1 SQLTPFSFKQSIVSR
16 VVNLPLVS
24 STYDMVSTAYVTTK
38 DNHPYLKS
46 VCEIAEKGVKTITC
60 VAMTSAMPVIQKL
73 EPQIVVAN
81 NYACI
86 GLDKIEE
93 RLPILNQPT
102 DKVVASAKDIV
113 VGAGE
118 AVTTT
123 VTGAKETVAHT
134 ITGVVGKTKEAMQDS
149 VEMTKSVVN
158 GSINTVLGS
167 RVVQMMSSGVDSA
180 LAKSETL
187 VDQYLPLTEA
197 ELEKEAANVE
207 GFEVGVQKPSYYVR
221 LGSLSSKLRTRAY
234 QQALN
239 KVKDAKQKSQE
250 TISQLQ
256 HTVSLV
262 EYARKNVNSANKKL
276 LGAQEKLYQS
286 WVEWKKNIGQN
297 DRGELRSAEHIE
309 SRTLAVAQILTQ
321 QLQTTCL
328 TLVSSL
334 QGLPQNV
341 QDQVYSVGSMAGDVY
356 RSFRSASSFQELS
369 DSFLTASKGHLKK
382 MKESLDDVM
391 DYLVNNTP
399 LNWLVGPFYPQL
411 PGIQHAESKSEGEK
425 NSSQKDKQ
433 PEHTLK

>member
-1 SQLTPFSFKQSIVSR
+1 MALAAIDPQQNVVSR

-24 STYDMVSTAYVTTK
+24 STYDMVSAAYITTK

-46 VCEIAEKGVKTITC
+46 VCEIAEKGVKTITS
-60 VAMTSAMPVIQKL
+60 VAMTSAMPIIQKL

-102 DKVVASAKDIV
+102 DKVVANAKDVV
-113 VGAGE
+113 VGARE

-123 VTGAKETVAHT
+123 VTGAKETVAHK

-167 RVVQMMSSGVDSA
+167 RVMQMVSSGVDSA
-180 LAKSETL
+180 LTKSETL
-187 VDQYLPLTEA
+187 VDQYLPLTEE
-197 ELEKEAANVE
+197 ELEQEAAKVE
-207 GFEVGVQKPSYYVR
+207 GFEIGVQKPSYYVR
-221 LGSLSSKLRTRAY
+221 LGSLSSKVRARAY

-239 KVKDAKQKSQE
+239 KVRDAKQKSQE
-250 TISQLQ
+250 TISQLN
-256 HTVSLV
+256 HTVNL
-262 EYARKNVNSANKKL
+262 
-276 LGAQEKLYQS
+276 
-286 WVEWKKNIGQN
+286 
-297 DRGELRSAEHIE
+297 HIE
-309 SRTLAVAQILTQ
+309 SRTLAIARSLTQ

-328 TLVSSL
+328 TLVSSI

-341 QDQVYSVGSMAGDVY
+341 QDQVYSVGSMAGEVY
-356 RSFRSASSFQELS
+356 QSFRSASSFQELS
-369 DSFLTASKGHLKK
+369 DSFLTTSKGQLKK

-411 PGIQHAESKSEGEK
+411 ADVQHTESEGEGER
-425 NSSQKDKQ
+425 NSSQEDKQ
-433 PEHTLK
+433 PEHTTE

>member
-1 SQLTPFSFKQSIVSR
+1 MALAAIDPQQNIVSR

-24 STYDMVSTAYVTTK
+24 STYDMVSTAYITTK

-46 VCEIAEKGVKTITC
+46 VCEIAEKGVKTITS
-60 VAMTSAMPVIQKL
+60 VAVTSAMPIIQKL

-102 DKVVASAKDIV
+102 DKVVANAKDVV
-113 VGAGE
+113 VGARE

-134 ITGVVGKTKEAMQDS
+134 ITGVVGKTKEAVQDS
-149 VEMTKSVVN
+149 VEMTKTVVN
-158 GSINTVLGS
+158 GSINTVLRS
-167 RVVQMMSSGVDSA
+167 RVVQMVSSGVDSA
-180 LAKSETL
+180 LTKSETL

-207 GFEVGVQKPSYYVR
+207 GFEVGIQKPSYYVR
-221 LGSLSSKLRTRAY
+221 LGSLSSKVRTRAY

-250 TISQLQ
+250 TISQLH
-256 HTVSLV
+256 HTVSL
-262 EYARKNVNSANKKL
+262 
-276 LGAQEKLYQS
+276 
-286 WVEWKKNIGQN
+286 
-297 DRGELRSAEHIE
+297 HIE
-309 SRTLAVAQILTQ
+309 SRTLAIARSLTQ

-341 QDQVYSVGSMAGDVY
+341 QDRVYSIGSMAGDVY
-356 RSFRSASSFQELS
+356 QSFWSASSFQELS
-369 DSFLTASKGHLKK
+369 DSFLTASKGQLKK

-399 LNWLVGPFYPQL
+399 LNWLVPDFTITDLSSESDDIPDILDLDEEDQQDFSRTNGPYTTGQR
-411 PGIQHAESKSEGEK
+411 AE
-425 NSSQKDKQ
+425 
-433 PEHTLK
+433 

>member
-1 SQLTPFSFKQSIVSR
+1 MALAAIDPQQNVVSR

-24 STYDMVSTAYVTTK
+24 STYDMVSAAYITTK

-46 VCEIAEKGVKTITC
+46 VCEIAEKGVKTITS
-60 VAMTSAMPVIQKL
+60 VAMTSAMPIIQKL

-102 DKVVASAKDIV
+102 DKVVANAKDVV
-113 VGAGE
+113 VGARE

-123 VTGAKETVAHT
+123 VTGAKETVAHK

-167 RVVQMMSSGVDSA
+167 RVMQMVSSGVDSA
-180 LAKSETL
+180 LTKSETL
-187 VDQYLPLTEA
+187 VDQYLPLTEE
-197 ELEKEAANVE
+197 ELEQEAAKVE
-207 GFEVGVQKPSYYVR
+207 GFEIGVQKPSYYVR
-221 LGSLSSKLRTRAY
+221 LGSLSSKVRARAY

-239 KVKDAKQKSQE
+239 KVRDAKQKSQE
-250 TISQLQ
+250 TISQLN
-256 HTVSLV
+256 HTVNL
-262 EYARKNVNSANKKL
+262 
-276 LGAQEKLYQS
+276 
-286 WVEWKKNIGQN
+286 
-297 DRGELRSAEHIE
+297 HIE
-309 SRTLAVAQILTQ
+309 SRTLAIARSLTQ

-328 TLVSSL
+328 TLVSSI

-341 QDQVYSVGSMAGDVY
+341 QDQVYSVGSMAGEVY
-356 RSFRSASSFQELS
+356 QSFRSASSFQELS
-369 DSFLTASKGHLKK
+369 DSFLTTSKGQLKK

-399 LNWLVGPFYPQL
+399 LNWLVPDFTITDLSSESDDIPDILDLDEEDQQDFSRTNGPFTAGQRV
-411 PGIQHAESKSEGEK
+411 E
-425 NSSQKDKQ
+425 
-433 PEHTLK
+433 